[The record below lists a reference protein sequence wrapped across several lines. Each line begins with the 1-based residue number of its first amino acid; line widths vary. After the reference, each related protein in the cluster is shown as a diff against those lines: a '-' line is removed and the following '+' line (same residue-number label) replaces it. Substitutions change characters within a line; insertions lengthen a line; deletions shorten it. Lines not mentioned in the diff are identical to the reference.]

1 MIFCIYVIVQM
12 VSVRLVKGVLKR
24 DMTASVDDKTT
35 IFLLVEASYIIPFW
49 FARSIE
55 GLESV
60 AVKHKCTIKQV
71 ASVKDIESSANAI
84 VILGT
89 TKNWIRETIS
99 SARRHAFRII
109 LIGAVP
115 SNYGEDISGTMYGS
129 KSTIEAMVRYFY
141 YHNRR
146 RVALID
152 INPNSSNDV
161 TKFESFL
168 MTARQLN
175 MNTSY
180 TDVYFRE
187 VDSQNPTENFL
198 LRMEMYDG
206 VICSNDFSAAY
217 IINYARDHN
226 IKVPEQLFV
235 AGLGDIMLCRYTCPS
250 LTSATRSYYEAG
262 KQVFDIW
269 RTLNQNPNVESIVTT
284 MRSTI
289 KPRGSTAYLPVVEQ
303 HDEPGQNDFSSDFD
317 GFVPSVTNGIDAIR
331 AIHCCLAQ
339 CDSLDMLIITGV
351 MKNDSNE
358 KLAEDLAVA
367 PGTINYRLK
376 KLYKNAGV
384 STKSEFAD
392 LFRLHV
398 SIDALM
404 KDSSS
409 LIDNS

>member
-1 MIFCIYVIVQM
+1 MHAIIRV
-12 VSVRLVKGVLKR
+12 VSVALTNELLRR
-24 DMTASVDDKTT
+24 NMTTSADGKTT

-60 AVKHKCTIKQV
+60 AAKQKCTVKQV
-71 ASVKDIESSANAI
+71 ASVKDIEPGANAI

-99 SARRHAFRII
+99 AARRRAFRII

-115 SNYGEDISGTMYGS
+115 GNYGEDISGTMYGS
-129 KSTIEAMVRYFY
+129 RSTIEAMVRYFH

-146 RVALID
+146 RIALVD
-152 INPNSSNDV
+152 INSNSSNDV

-180 TDVYFRE
+180 ADVYFRD
-187 VDSQNPTENFL
+187 VDSHNPTEHFL
-198 LRMEMYDG
+198 MRMEMYDG

-226 IKVPEQLFV
+226 IKIPEQLFV
-235 AGLGDIMLCRYTCPS
+235 AGLGDISLCRYTCPS

-269 RTLNQNPNVESIVTT
+269 KTLNQNPNVESIVTT

-289 KPRGSTAYLPVVEQ
+289 KPRGSTGFLPVVEQ
-303 HDEPGQNDFSSDFD
+303 DDETGQNDFESEYD
-317 GFVPSVTNGIDAIR
+317 GCAPCVANGINAIR

-339 CDSLDMLIITGV
+339 CDSLDMMIITGV

-358 KLAEDLAVA
+358 KLAEELAVA

-384 STKSEFAD
+384 STKTEFAD

-398 SIDALM
+398 SLDALT
-404 KDSSS
+404 KDSSE
-409 LIDNS
+409 LIDNSR